1 MSLRWMEQKGRVF
14 RAVEGDYR
22 LLLTPVGLVYRV
34 SLFHVISSADG
45 SEWRSRGSR
54 SAASL
59 SDAKRIATEMLEL
72 ELEGS
77 APVAAQ
83 GGL

>member
-1 MSLRWMEQKGRVF
+1 MSLRWIEQKGGVY
-14 RAVEGDYR
+14 RAAVGDHR

-34 SLFHVISSADG
+34 SLFHVISGEDG

-59 SDAKRIATEMLEL
+59 NDAKRIAAEMLEL
-72 ELEGS
+72 ELEGP